1 MCAENLPNAGPRRF
15 AGLKSRQPCTRLEER
30 RGFGRLDHS
39 YFIIFG
45 CFIVLEL
52 RSELDVEDIQL
63 REPVC
68 EIF

>member
-1 MCAENLPNAGPRRF
+1 M
-15 AGLKSRQPCTRLEER
+15 LKSRQPCTRLEER

-45 CFIVLEL
+45 CFIVLECF
-52 RSELDVEDIQL
+52 EFDVEDIQP